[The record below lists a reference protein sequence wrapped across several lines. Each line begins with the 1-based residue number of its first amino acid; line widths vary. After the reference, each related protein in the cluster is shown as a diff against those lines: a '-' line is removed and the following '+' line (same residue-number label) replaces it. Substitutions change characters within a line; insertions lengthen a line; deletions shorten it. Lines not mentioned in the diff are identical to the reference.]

1 MADLKAVAINVTV
14 LLMFVNGAPNLL
26 IASGVAEDMGI
37 DPSVSG
43 DQPIG
48 NANEELQD
56 IEVSGGFASTL
67 FALYASVTG
76 PVKVLLEVIAGG
88 PIILA
93 SVGVPGWL
101 LDFVFLPQYLII
113 GGTIIY
119 VLAGRR
125 L

>member
-43 DQPIG
+43 DQAIG

-76 PVKVLLEVIAGG
+76 PVKVLLEIIAGG